1 MSAKR
6 RALGMFI
13 LLGWLGTAFSPV
25 WGCLRPTLD
34 ARGIQWSQYIVK
46 ATFQSMG
53 DLRNLGNTEWQYRIY
68 TFQVD
73 EVLDST
79 IGLIRPISVVRFVGP
94 MDTRSGPCALSLT
107 KDQIGKS
114 FFLLLRREADVNWSD
129 NPADADPRTADL
141 HHLNSY
147 LIVNIQSS
155 DDLDADGVADLKHQI
170 SDVRAAEGQFVAVDA
185 QTQATVLA
193 NAADATEAQDAEHAL
208 LEMGFKA
215 ADTIK
220 AVEQGVSAQGQIP
233 LKRVVDA
240 ISPPP
245 IVDESSATTR
255 P

>member
-1 MSAKR
+1 MSAKL
-6 RALGMFI
+6 RALGVI
-13 LLGWLGTAFSPV
+13 VVLGWVGMAFSSV

-34 ARGIQWSQYIVK
+34 ARGIEWSQLIVK
-46 ATFQSMG
+46 GTFRSVGEAQ
-53 DLRNLGNTEWQYRIY
+53 NLGNAGWQYRIY
-68 TFQVD
+68 IFQIN
-73 EVLDST
+73 EVLDGSA
-79 IGLIRPISVVRFVGP
+79 GVNGQISVVRFVGP
-94 MDTRSGPCALSLT
+94 MDTRSGPCAQSLT

-114 FFLLLRREADVNWSD
+114 FYLLLRRQENVSWSE
-129 NPADADPRTADL
+129 NPSDADPRTAEL
-141 HHLNSY
+141 HQLNAY

-170 SDVRAAEGQFVAVDA
+170 SDVRSAEAQFVAADA

-193 NAADATEAQDAEHAL
+193 NAADATEAQEAEHAL

-220 AVEQGVSAQGQIP
+220 AVEKGASAEGQIP

-240 ISPPP
+240 ISPPS
-245 IVDESSATTR
+245 IVEESSATTR